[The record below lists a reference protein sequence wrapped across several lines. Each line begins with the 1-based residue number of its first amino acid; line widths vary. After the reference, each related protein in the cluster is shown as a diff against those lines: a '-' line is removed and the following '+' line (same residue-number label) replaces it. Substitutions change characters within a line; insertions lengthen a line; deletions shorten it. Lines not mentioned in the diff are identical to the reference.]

1 MTELEVG
8 KVSINVLQ
16 KEVFTSGAVG
26 AFTVSFTF
34 GPEWDGL
41 SKTAVFKAG
50 KICRSVPMEN
60 GNTVDVPW
68 EVLENPSSE
77 LMVGVCGSNADGVV
91 LPTVLAP
98 LGMIARGAACGQ
110 QTQDPTPGVYDKI
123 LASVTEAVNVANSV
137 RQDADDGKFDGAQG
151 PQGEQGPQGPQGDP
165 GPAGP
170 EGPAGKDGAQGP
182 AGKDG
187 AQGPQG
193 EPGPQGPAGKD
204 GAQGPQGDPGPQGP
218 AGKDGAQGPQGEPG
232 PQGETGPQGEPG
244 PQGPRGE
251 TGPQGPAGADGAQGP
266 KGDTGPEGPQ
276 GPQGNPGAQGPAGAP
291 GETGPQG
298 PQGPAGP
305 QGPPGADGAQ
315 VSDNT
320 ISNSDTWSSQK
331 IVETMCPPFSSTG
344 NPVTCYPVEGYPLG
358 IQAAWAP
365 TQAGSGDPSAEN
377 IRAITGRSSV
387 SVTSGSQNV
396 AITLPATIYGGSV
409 DAVTGDGQKTWE
421 IIASYNGE
429 SLPGEWI
436 SDRDV
441 YSSGATPTTGAQVA
455 YKLAAPETFQATG
468 NQTVLGQAGENE
480 ISTDAD
486 SVTVSGREDIVH
498 AIQA

>member
-34 GPEWDGL
+34 GPEWDGR

-50 KICRSVPMEN
+50 KIFRSVPMEK

-110 QTQDPTPGVYDKI
+110 QTQEPTPGVYDKI

-137 RQDADDGKFDGAQG
+137 RQDADAGKF
-151 PQGEQGPQGPQGDP
+151 
-165 GPAGP
+165 
-170 EGPAGKDGAQGP
+170 
-182 AGKDG
+182 DG

-218 AGKDGAQGPQGEPG
+218 AGKDGAQGPQGD
-232 PQGETGPQGEPG
+232 PG

-291 GETGPQG
+291 GGTGPQG

-344 NPVTCYPVEGYPLG
+344 NPVTCYPVEGYPLDVR
-358 IQAAWAP
+358 ASWAP

-387 SVTSGSQNV
+387 SVTSGTQNV

-468 NQTVLGQAGENE
+468 NQAVLGQAGENE